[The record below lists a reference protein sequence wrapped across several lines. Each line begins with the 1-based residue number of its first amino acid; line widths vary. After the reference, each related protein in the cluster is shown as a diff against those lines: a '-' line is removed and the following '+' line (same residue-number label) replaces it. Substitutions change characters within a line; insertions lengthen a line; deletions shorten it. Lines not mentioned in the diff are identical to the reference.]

1 MRNPQNFVLKPQR
14 EGGGNNY
21 YGDEI
26 QKILTEIKDKKERT
40 AYILMNRIRPPVQSN
55 YLIKAY
61 DNPEE
66 EQSQLELVDLIC
78 ELGIFGVIIA

>member
-1 MRNPQNFVLKPQR
+1 MLNPHNFVLKPQR

-21 YGDEI
+21 YDEDI
-26 QKILTEIKDKKERT
+26 RKILTEVRDKKERT
-40 AYILMNRIRPPVQSN
+40 AFILMNRIRPPVQSN

-61 DNPEE
+61 DNPEQAE
-66 EQSQLELVDLIC
+66 AQLELVDLIC